1 MYIQQWGC
9 RPQALPAPPA
19 SHLASWGSS
28 PQELEVMLREQESCR
43 NNQVLDG
50 RRRGGGGAG
59 TCISEVGAGSRRPR
73 EEVGKDLMKE
83 RSTR

>member
-1 MYIQQWGC
+1 MG
-9 RPQALPAPPA
+9 
-19 SHLASWGSS
+19 
-28 PQELEVMLREQESCR
+28 
-43 NNQVLDG
+43 
-50 RRRGGGGAG
+50 GGGGAR